1 MNPTPRCLILP
12 RILCGLALGLALTTP
27 IIAQA
32 APAKAAQNGD
42 ITPAEQAKFDKFLD
56 THPEVADALVQH
68 PGKADGAEFLKNHPA
83 YATFIK
89 DHPKIAASI
98 KAHPREFVEGFLKRE
113 DDTAITKTQAKDFG
127 EFLQAHPAIENDLAA
142 DPVKLKEAKF
152 VQDHP
157 ELHEFLDK
165 HPGIAGFAAAKPVR
179 LFVRAQLALGKAPN

>member
-1 MNPTPRCLILP
+1 MISPSRYLGLG
-12 RILCGLALGLALTTP
+12 RLVCGLTLGLTLAIP
-27 IIAQA
+27 VVVQA
-32 APAKAAQNGD
+32 AAEKKAESTEV
-42 ITPAEQAKFDKFLD
+42 TPAEQAKFDKFLD
-56 THPEVADALVQH
+56 NHPEIADALIQH

-127 EFLQAHPAIENDLAA
+127 DFLKAHPAIEQDLAA
-142 DPVKLKEAKF
+142 DPAKLKNAKF

-179 LFVRAQLALGKAPN
+179 LFVRAQLAMGKTPN

>member
-1 MNPTPRCLILP
+1 MISSSRCLCFG
-12 RILCGLALGLALTTP
+12 RVLCGLLLGLLLTSP
-27 IIAQA
+27 SLVRA
-32 APAKAAQNGD
+32 AVEKKAESTD

-56 THPEVADALVQH
+56 NHPEVADELIQH
-68 PGKADGAEFLKNHPA
+68 PGRADGAEFLKNHPA

-113 DDTAITKTQAKDFG
+113 DATAITMTQAKDFG
-127 EFLQAHPAIENDLAA
+127 DFLQSHPAIEKDLAA

-152 VQDHP
+152 VQNHP

-179 LFVRAQLALGKAPN
+179 LFVRAQLAMGKTPA